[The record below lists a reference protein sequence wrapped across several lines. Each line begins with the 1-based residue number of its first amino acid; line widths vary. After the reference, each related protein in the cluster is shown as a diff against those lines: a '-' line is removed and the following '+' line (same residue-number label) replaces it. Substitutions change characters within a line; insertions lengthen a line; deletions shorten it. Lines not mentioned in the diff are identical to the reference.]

1 MGMFSSR
8 KVRRSGVIFLIAGVF
23 AATFAMACE
32 TGGALVERIVEVPV
46 EKIITREIIKEIPV
60 EKIVIQEVEKI
71 VTREVPVEVEK
82 IVERVVEKIVTRP
95 VEKIVTVEVT
105 PVPKL
110 PEPPKPQPAA
120 KPAPNSKNP
129 RGEIVFVA
137 SSVSGATGSGFN
149 AGALCCYNKQMG
161 VTETLW
167 RPTNEDSA
175 TPLIAEKWE
184 IASDALSATVTIKTG
199 IPFHS
204 HHGDFGDLTAEDV
217 VWSFNDTNPNLSET
231 LGSGLVSITDGSG
244 SWAGFL
250 GADKGLEV
258 LGPDSL
264 RINWPAFDPRWQT
277 WFFGQDGLAA
287 SIVSKKAFDT
297 KGKDWNTDHMVGTGP
312 FMMTKWVRGDRVEVT
327 AVANHWR
334 KTPEIT
340 KLTMIA
346 VPDETVRQA
355 MMKTGEA
362 DVGDIGL
369 RNIGEMERN
378 GMTSVTPG
386 VANMWSVMF
395 AGNLWEEFHPTTGEK
410 LEIVTVIHDIPW
422 IGNPSWGR
430 APRDNNPPGMT
441 DMEQARLVRLAM
453 SMAIDRD
460 EVNEV
465 VFGGLGWPVY
475 NSYFDIN
482 NPNWNDKW
490 KVPYD
495 PAGAE
500 ALLDKAGFPRNDDG
514 IRFQAPFYSWE
525 IFRSWS
531 EIGDAVAAYW
541 EDIGIDV
548 EVLHFAYAVWRPNLV
563 AKSATAPYIDGCAV
577 GCRAASPWDWPRES
591 QASALARG
599 GKSNSIEINWI
610 TEYFQKV
617 SAEPSRAK
625 RIELNNELADLM
637 HHWVP
642 SAGTVAQP
650 LRITINPKTL
660 SWPVER
666 GLRFRFNSPENIV
679 LK

>member
-1 MGMFSSR
+1 
-8 KVRRSGVIFLIAGVF
+8 
-23 AATFAMACE
+23 
-32 TGGALVERIVEVPV
+32 
-46 EKIITREIIKEIPV
+46 
-60 EKIVIQEVEKI
+60 
-71 VTREVPVEVEK
+71 
-82 IVERVVEKIVTRP
+82 
-95 VEKIVTVEVT
+95 
-105 PVPKL
+105 
-110 PEPPKPQPAA
+110 
-120 KPAPNSKNP
+120 
-129 RGEIVFVA
+129 
-137 SSVSGATGSGFN
+137 
-149 AGALCCYNKQMG
+149 
-161 VTETLW
+161 
-167 RPTNEDSA
+167 
-175 TPLIAEKWE
+175 
-184 IASDALSATVTIKTG
+184 
-199 IPFHS
+199 
-204 HHGDFGDLTAEDV
+204 
-217 VWSFNDTNPNLSET
+217 
-231 LGSGLVSITDGSG
+231 
-244 SWAGFL
+244 
-250 GADKGLEV
+250 
-258 LGPDSL
+258 
-264 RINWPAFDPRWQT
+264 
-277 WFFGQDGLAA
+277 
-287 SIVSKKAFDT
+287 
-297 KGKDWNTDHMVGTGP
+297 
-312 FMMTKWVRGDRVEVT
+312 
-327 AVANHWR
+327 
-334 KTPEIT
+334 
-340 KLTMIA
+340 
-346 VPDETVRQA
+346 
-355 MMKTGEA
+355 
-362 DVGDIGL
+362 L

-422 IGNPSWGR
+422 IGNPEWGR
-430 APRDNNPPGMT
+430 PPRDNNPEGMT
-441 DMEQARLVRLAM
+441 DMEQARLVRRAM

-460 EVNEV
+460 EVNDV

-490 KVPYD
+490 TVPYD

-610 TEYFQKV
+610 TEYFKKV

-666 GLRFRFNSPENIV
+666 GLRFRFNSPENIE